1 MGRIER
7 LPQAVEDLIE
17 IWEHIAVDNS
27 RRVAAD
33 RLLQR
38 FDETLRVLSD
48 QRELGLRQ
56 DQFSPGLR
64 AFVVGR
70 YVLFY
75 RPLDDGIR
83 LIRVLH
89 SARRFEGLFAPE

>member
-17 IWEHIAVDNS
+17 IWEYIAVDNS
-27 RRVAAD
+27 RRDAAD
-33 RLLQR
+33 RLLRR
-38 FDETLRVLSD
+38 FDEALRLLSD
-48 QRELGLRQ
+48 QRELGARQ
-56 DQFSPGLR
+56 DQFSPDLR
-64 AFVVGR
+64 AFVVGQ

-75 RPLDDGIR
+75 RPLNDGIR

-89 SARRFEGLFAPE
+89 GARRFEDLFAPE